1 MKLVTGATGLVG
13 SHLMVQLSNKGAEI
27 KAMKRSGSDM
37 HLIEKVFSLYALQPK
52 KQLEAIHWVDA
63 DLTDITVLE
72 ELMED
77 VDEIYHCAAI
87 VSFHPSM
94 RRLMLLTNVNGTAN
108 LVNAAVHKGDIA
120 FCHVSSIAA
129 LGRSENQE
137 MITEEN
143 LWKNSESN
151 SIYSVSKYGAERE
164 VWRGVAEGL
173 SAVIVN
179 PAVILGPGN
188 WKSGSSE
195 LFSMVWKGLKFYTSG
210 TTGYVDVRDV
220 ASAMVTLME
229 NKIYGQRFILSA
241 ENLSYRQLFTWIA
254 QSLGKKEPTV
264 HVKPW
269 MAEIAWRLIA
279 LKGFFQM
286 NPWLMEI
293 ACRLIAVKGFFQRET
308 PAITRETA
316 RTSLVKKSYSSNK
329 LEKAIGFKFIPIQKS
344 INDISKIF
352 LRDHTS

>member
-37 HLIEKVFSLYALQPK
+37 HLIEKVFSLYALEAE
-52 KQLEAIHWVDA
+52 KQLKAIQWVDA

-72 ELMED
+72 DLMVD

-108 LVNAAVHKGDIA
+108 LVNAAVHKGNIA

-129 LGRSENQE
+129 LGRSENQA

-143 LWKNSESN
+143 LWKNSGSN

-173 SAVIVN
+173 NAVIVN

-195 LFSMVWKGLKFYTSG
+195 LFSLVWKGLKFHTSG

-229 NKIYGQRFILSA
+229 KKHYGQRFILSA
-241 ENLSYRQLFTWIA
+241 ENLSYRQLFSWIA
-254 QSLGKKEPTV
+254 RSLGKKEPSI

-269 MAEIAWRLIA
+269 MAEIAWRLMAI
-279 LKGFFQM
+279 KGFVM
-286 NPWLMEI
+286 
-293 ACRLIAVKGFFQRET
+293 RET

-316 RTSLVKKSYSSNK
+316 RTSLVKKSYSSLK
-329 LEKAIGFKFIPIQKS
+329 LEEAIGFKFIPVEKS